1 MVDQSMAFIIPVL
14 KKGVKYGFNL
24 NNKFYATCE
33 SPAENLWPWIRPAKG
48 CELSFREF
56 EVAISEEMR
65 SSKPHR
71 QCLRSTRVPIFSYGG
86 SQYQAAR
93 AISKSLWLE
102 RTGDRRRD
110 QLVGNLDFYTERCCE
125 EQSTMLSISKLSLN
139 WENFA
144 LHSALPHDPSSGSI
158 GSLATHQFEP
168 LSRFSIDNL
177 RNLE

>member
-110 QLVGNLDFYTERCCE
+110 QLVGNLDFRHWKMLWGAKYYVVNFQVKFELREFC
-125 EQSTMLSISKLSLN
+125 STLCIASRPKFGFNRITGNSPVWTVKSL
-139 WENFA
+139 FY
-144 LHSALPHDPSSGSI
+144 
-158 GSLATHQFEP
+158 
-168 LSRFSIDNL
+168 R
-177 RNLE
+177 